1 VLEEDQEVI
10 EFKKLTFI
18 VESRAWTPG
27 LDKAK
32 NGCGIPRPKKP
43 QATGPDS
50 EEEGEEEEEGDDD
63 DMHGWLDLRALA

>member
-1 VLEEDQEVI
+1 VLQEVI

-50 EEEGEEEEEGDDD
+50 EEEGEEETTTTCMVD
-63 DMHGWLDLRALA
+63 